1 MKVLFAASEVYPL
14 IKTGGLAD
22 VACFLPIALH
32 EQGCDI
38 RIVMPAYR
46 SILAQGTVLKSRSG
60 FFIPQFKLHVRLL
73 ETTLPGGQVPVYLV
87 DIPELFDRPGG
98 PYQAPAGTDWPD
110 NARRFAIFGYIIH
123 LISLNQVGLHWS
135 PELLHCNDWHTGIAT
150 ALLANQPQRPAT
162 VFTIH
167 NLAYQGRF
175 PYETYQ
181 SLMLPPHL
189 WSMDALEFHGE
200 LSFIKGGLVFAD
212 RLTTVS
218 PTYARE
224 ITTPEYGYGM
234 EGLLQLRAD
243 KLTGILN
250 GVDYRIWDPRLDPV
264 IAHHYGLTNLADKK
278 INKLA
283 LQRELGLK
291 VNEDAILLAHISR
304 LIGQKGIDLILNGV
318 HQLLQDKD
326 VQLVILGTGEDRYEQ
341 ELRAAAVSYDQRL
354 VVVLDYNEILSHR
367 IQAGSDI
374 FLMPS
379 RFEPCGLT
387 QLYAMRYGTIPV
399 VRCTGGLADTVV
411 DANKKSLQT
420 RHATG
425 FHFHRDSLPEFMLAA
440 GRAIH
445 MYRSA
450 QPTWRQIMAT
460 AMSQDFSWEKS
471 AQQYR
476 QVYEDARH
484 SLSIQK
490 MHD

>member
-1 MKVLFAASEVYPL
+1 VKVLFAASEVYPL

-22 VACFLPIALH
+22 VACYLPVALQ

-46 SILAQGTVLKSRSG
+46 SVLAQDIQIKSRSG
-60 FFIPQFKLHVRLL
+60 FLIPQFKMHVRLL
-73 ETTLPGGQVPVYLV
+73 ETTLPGSQIPVYLI

-98 PYQAPAGTDWPD
+98 PYQTPAGTDWPD
-110 NARRFAIFGYIIH
+110 NARRFAIFGYVIH
-123 LISLNQVGLHWS
+123 LISLDLAGLHWR
-135 PELLHCNDWHTGIAT
+135 PELLHCNDWHTGLAP
-150 ALLANQPQRPAT
+150 ALLADQPGRPAT
-162 VFTIH
+162 IFTIH
-167 NLAYQGRF
+167 NLAYQGQF
-175 PYETYQ
+175 SYETYQ

-189 WSMDALEFHGE
+189 WSMDALEFHGQ

-212 RLTTVS
+212 QLTTVS

-250 GVDYRIWDPRLDPV
+250 GVDYRVWDPRLDPA

-291 VNEDAILLAHISR
+291 VNKDAILLAHISR
-304 LIGQKGIDLILNGV
+304 LVGQKGIDLILNGV
-318 HQLLQDKD
+318 HEFLQDQD
-326 VQLVILGTGEDRYEQ
+326 VQLVVLGTGEERYEL
-341 ELRAAAVSYDQRL
+341 ELRAAAESYGQRL
-354 VVVLDYNEILSHR
+354 VVVLDYDEVLSHR
-367 IQAGSDI
+367 IQAGADI

-399 VRCTGGLADTVV
+399 VRHTGGLADTVV
-411 DANKKSLQT
+411 DTNKKSLET
-420 RHATG
+420 RRATG
-425 FHFHRDSLPEFMLAA
+425 FHFHQDDLAEFIAAA

-445 MYRSA
+445 MCRTA
-450 QPTWRQIMAT
+450 QPTWWQIMHT
-460 AMSQDFSWEKS
+460 AMSQDFSWDKS
-471 AQQYR
+471 ARQYR
-476 QVYEDARH
+476 QVYTHARN
-484 SLSIQK
+484 SLSGK
-490 MHD
+490 MQA